1 MAIVFATYT
10 KDKLDT
16 DFVKKPD
23 FPTGKNLTDTVTF
36 QDLVDLGLIKAP
48 TS

>member
-1 MAIVFATYT
+1 MVSVQTYT
-10 KDKLDT
+10 KDKIDEL
-16 DFVKKPD
+16 FVKIPD

>member
-1 MAIVFATYT
+1 MSIQIY
-10 KDKLDT
+10 DKSQADAK
-16 DFVKKPD
+16 FVVKPN
-23 FPTGKNLTDTVTF
+23 FPSGKNLTDTVTF